1 MRLTRVFVDAALAVG
16 REISL
21 PESAA
26 AHLGRVLR
34 LEVGDDCVLFN
45 GDGHDYAARI
55 TALGKR
61 DLRVLIDDAA
71 AVERESPLH
80 VTLLQG
86 IARGE
91 KMDLVLQKA
100 TELGIAAIAP
110 LWSQRSEVKLDEARA
125 EKRLAHWRGV
135 VIAACE
141 QSGRACVPGVAAPV
155 SLAAALAALPMG
167 GLKLTLDPEG
177 ELGLGTLALA
187 PATPLVLAV
196 GPEGGWSPDDRGQ
209 LRAAGFA
216 GLRLGPRILRT
227 ETAGLAAI
235 AALQAR
241 FGDLV

>member
-34 LEVGDDCVLFN
+34 LEAGDDCVLFN

-61 DLRVLIDDAA
+61 DLRVRIDDAA
-71 AVERESPLH
+71 VVARESTLH

-100 TELGIAAIAP
+100 
-110 LWSQRSEVKLDEARA
+110 
-125 EKRLAHWRGV
+125 
-135 VIAACE
+135 
-141 QSGRACVPGVAAPV
+141 
-155 SLAAALAALPMG
+155 
-167 GLKLTLDPEG
+167 
-177 ELGLGTLALA
+177 
-187 PATPLVLAV
+187 
-196 GPEGGWSPDDRGQ
+196 
-209 LRAAGFA
+209 
-216 GLRLGPRILRT
+216 
-227 ETAGLAAI
+227 
-235 AALQAR
+235 
-241 FGDLV
+241 